1 MKKTNKYC
9 ENKKKIFKDDKKLGY
24 NSYLNNKIK
33 KEKIIKDLKLKGFN
47 QRQIT
52 DIFETFISNIIDK
65 ENLNSK
71 EDNNHSMQ
79 VKNFIKRNSNNNL
92 IIEMNKNNNN
102 KSKNFNTN
110 SRDNILINKSP
121 MIVKTENSL
130 IINNKKT
137 KCNYLKIF
145 INSSENNR
153 KSYLK
158 KKDNENIKKIYNI
171 PHSSYNIK
179 ENKKQNKTQSK
190 NNIISIRKENLKKIN
205 SQNILNAKKKV
216 EENKREILKKMG
228 KEINLINYKK
238 KLKLKLLITEIKVFH
253 LN

>member
-33 KEKIIKDLKLKGFN
+33 KEKIIKDLKLKVFN

-52 DIFETFISNIIDK
+52 DIFEAFISNIIDK

-110 SRDNILINKSP
+110 SRDNILINKRLTDFSP
-121 MIVKTENSL
+121 IGA
-130 IINNKKT
+130 NNKLFFY
-137 KCNYLKIF
+137 N
-145 INSSENNR
+145 
-153 KSYLK
+153 
-158 KKDNENIKKIYNI
+158 KKDHIIYYA
-171 PHSSYNIK
+171 ST
-179 ENKKQNKTQSK
+179 NKN
-190 NNIISIRKENLKKIN
+190 
-205 SQNILNAKKKV
+205 
-216 EENKREILKKMG
+216 
-228 KEINLINYKK
+228 
-238 KLKLKLLITEIKVFH
+238 
-253 LN
+253 

>member
-65 ENLNSK
+65 ENLYSK

-158 KKDNENIKKIYNI
+158 KK
-171 PHSSYNIK
+171 
-179 ENKKQNKTQSK
+179 
-190 NNIISIRKENLKKIN
+190 R
-205 SQNILNAKKKV
+205 
-216 EENKREILKKMG
+216 
-228 KEINLINYKK
+228 
-238 KLKLKLLITEIKVFH
+238 
-253 LN
+253 